1 MASNKKIFLKKITIA
16 VSFSRKKICYKI
28 AKNNTL
34 IFVSKNFVKLHNI
47 PKMLNILCV
56 FSRKKM
62 GFSFFSI
69 DIDNIIFRPRLAF
82 LNNIGTKHI
91 YIFHFSGV
99 CQEKN
104 VKSQLTD
111 NAKTSVK
118 GQILEEKVGQH

>member
-1 MASNKKIFLKKITIA
+1 M
-16 VSFSRKKICYKI
+16 
-28 AKNNTL
+28 
-34 IFVSKNFVKLHNI
+34 KLHNI
-47 PKMLNILCV
+47 IENAKYLV

-91 YIFHFSGV
+91 FFHFSGV